1 MTGCRGR
8 RSFVV
13 LGCKVTL
20 VWSVYPLPAGCQA
33 PYICLV
39 ALYTSEANEGELF
52 MSHFDRE

>member
-8 RSFVV
+8 GSFVV

-33 PYICLV
+33 PHICLV
-39 ALYTSEANEGELF
+39 ALYTSEANEGGIVYESF
-52 MSHFDRE
+52 